1 MPGSVTNQLETLK
14 GTDMAAAT
22 STGPIL
28 ITGCSSGI
36 GHSAAMALHRAGR
49 TVYATAR
56 RPDSIADLAELGIRT
71 LALDVTDEA
80 SMQTAVGTIESGAG
94 PIGVLI
100 NNAGYGL
107 YGPVEQVSMDEV
119 RRQFETNFFG
129 LVRLTQLVLPGMRTA
144 GRGRILNVSSMG
156 GRVTLPGGAFYH
168 ASKYAVEG
176 LSDALRM
183 ELAQFGIDVVLIE
196 PGPVRTP
203 WNDIAVGSLADSSGA
218 GAGGAGSAGAGAD
231 GAGADGASADGPGS
245 GRAGADGARAGQQRE
260 GAVDPYG
267 PYKKAVADAFATAQS
282 GPIGRL
288 GSTADDIAKVI
299 VTAVTAKRP
308 RTRYLINAV
317 AKTMVATRALLPD
330 RLSDRV
336 IGLQYG
342 LPR

>member
-1 MPGSVTNQLETLK
+1 
-14 GTDMAAAT
+14 MAPPP
-22 STGPIL
+22 STAPIV

-36 GHSAAMALHRAGR
+36 GHASAVALHRAGY
-49 TVYATAR
+49 TVHATAR
-56 RPDSIADLAELGIRT
+56 RLESIADLKSLGLHT
-71 LALDVTDEA
+71 VALDVTDEA
-80 SMQTAVGTIESGAG
+80 SMALAVATIQDQAG

-107 YGPVEQVSMDEV
+107 YGPVEQVSIDDV

-129 LVRLTQLVLPGMRTA
+129 LVRLTQLVLPEMRRAQT
-144 GRGRILNVSSMG
+144 GRILNVSSMG

-203 WNDIAVGSLADSSGA
+203 WNDIARDSMAVGGGTDSGTD
-218 GAGGAGSAGAGAD
+218 SAH
-231 GAGADGASADGPGS
+231 
-245 GRAGADGARAGQQRE
+245 GARTALR
-260 GAVDPYG
+260 GAADADPYG
-267 PYKKAVADAFATAQS
+267 PYKQAVAGSFDKAVN
-282 GPIGRL
+282 GPLARL
-288 GSTADDIAKVI
+288 GSTADDIAEVI
-299 VTAVTAKRP
+299 VKAVTARRP

-317 AKTMVATRALLPD
+317 AKTLVATRALLPD
-330 RLSDRV
+330 RLSDKV

-342 LPR
+342 LPK